1 MRHTRWFFVFKQ
13 KTGYE
18 LRIREWRSDVC
29 SSDLSAAV
37 AAAPTNVMP
46 ADAAAP
52 PARPHAPESVADA
65 SPVPVAQLPSTPRHG
80 RRIAFAIVALLL
92 AVLVAAFA
100 WQRRATQEIG
110 RASCRERVC

>member
-1 MRHTRWFFVFKQ
+1 
-13 KTGYE
+13 
-18 LRIREWRSDVC
+18 
-29 SSDLSAAV
+29 
-37 AAAPTNVMP
+37 MP

-100 WQRRATQEIG
+100 WQRRATQAPEPATATATG
-110 RASCRERVC
+110 QRAIMRSEEHTSALPSLMRISYAVFCL